1 MNVNARKDQKLN
13 RSTSYSRSSHIG
25 WWREVSGIV
34 AVAAWVALLVA
45 LVLMAVGILEPS
57 TVWIVAGLSILVIA
71 LLASSFRD
79 RQRKPSE
86 DE

>member
-1 MNVNARKDQKLN
+1 
-13 RSTSYSRSSHIG
+13 
-25 WWREVSGIV
+25 
-34 AVAAWVALLVA
+34 VAAWVALLVA